1 MSMSLIGKFKQG
13 LARSK
18 NGFIGRLDS
27 LFSGGD
33 IDDLFFDE
41 LEEILVGGDVGVQTS
56 VKLVELLKEE
66 IKVRNLKDK
75 SEARNL
81 LYDLIMSI
89 MKRAEDESESKL
101 EGDLIKD
108 SFAPR
113 VILLVGVNG
122 SGKTTSAA
130 KLAHLHA
137 LQGKKVLLVAGD
149 TYRAAAIEQLQIWAE
164 RAGVE
169 MIKQQQGSD
178 PSALFYDAINAARAR
193 SVDLVI
199 GDTAGRLHSKFNLM
213 EELSKIY
220 RVVDRNLQEDSPRVL
235 LVVDATTGQ
244 NALAQARKFNQ
255 SLPLDGLILT
265 KLDGTA
271 RGGIVLNIRDELDIP
286 VLYVGTGEKMD
297 DLAPFDPE
305 AFTAALLEV

>member
-108 SFAPR
+108 SFAPC